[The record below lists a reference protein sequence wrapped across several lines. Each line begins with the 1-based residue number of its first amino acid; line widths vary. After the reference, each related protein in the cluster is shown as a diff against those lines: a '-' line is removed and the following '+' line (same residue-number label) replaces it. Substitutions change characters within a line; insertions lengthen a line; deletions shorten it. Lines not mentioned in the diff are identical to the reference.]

1 MKVDLQA
8 MPYRAEKKGDV
19 KRLRKQGKIPAAL
32 YGHGEKTQHVCID
45 IKDFRHV
52 LNILKEETVT
62 VNLKVGGKAYLCVIK
77 AVQHDPTT
85 SELFHID
92 FQHIHREEKIRT
104 TVPIHPIGAPPG
116 VEKGGILDLHLHEV
130 VVKCYPDKMPSRIDV
145 DVSHLDLDQSIHLR
159 DLKIPDIEFELS
171 PETTVVSI
179 LIPRKVE
186 EVKPEVEEAVAVEA
200 EAGEGGEEGKEVVEG
215 KEAQTGKEGKEGKK
229 GKEGEKGR
237 EGTEGRE
244 GGK

>member
-8 MPYRAEKKGDV
+8 MSYRVEKKGDV

-32 YGHGEKTQHVCID
+32 YGHGEKTQHVYVD
-45 IKDFRHV
+45 VKDFRNV

-62 VNLKVGGKAYLCVIK
+62 INLKVGSKTYFCVIK
-77 AVQHDPTT
+77 AIQHDPTT

-92 FQHIHREEKIRT
+92 FQHIHKEEKIRT
-104 TVPIHPIGAPPG
+104 TVPIHPTGTPPG

-130 VVKCYPDKMPSRIDV
+130 VVKCYPDKMPTRIDV
-145 DVSHLDLDQSIHLR
+145 DVSRLDLNQTIHLR
-159 DLKIPDIEFELS
+159 DLMVPDVEFELS

-179 LIPRKVE
+179 LVPRKAE

-200 EAGEGGEEGKEVVEG
+200 EAGEEGEEGKESVEG
-215 KEAQTGKEGKEGKK
+215 KKAQV
-229 GKEGEKGR
+229 GKEGEDGKKAKQGEKGQ

-244 GGK
+244 GKK

>member
-8 MPYRAEKKGDV
+8 TPFQVEKTGDV

-32 YGHGEKTQHVCID
+32 YGRGEKTRHICVD
-45 IKDFRHV
+45 KKDFRHV
-52 LNILKEETVT
+52 LNILKEEAVT
-62 VNLKVGGKAYLCVIK
+62 VNLKVGSKTYLCVIK
-77 AVQHDPTT
+77 AIQHNPTN

-92 FQHIHREEKIRT
+92 FQHIHKEEKIRAT
-104 TVPIHPIGAPPG
+104 IPIHPTGTPPG
-116 VEKGGILDLHLHEV
+116 IEKGGILDIHLHEV
-130 VVKCYPDKMPSRIDV
+130 VVKCYPDKMPSHIDV
-145 DVSHLDLDQSIHLR
+145 DVSHLDLDQTIHLR
-159 DLKIPDIEFELS
+159 DLKVPDVEFELS

-200 EAGEGGEEGKEVVEG
+200 EAGEEGEEAKEGVEG
-215 KEAQTGKEGKEGKK
+215 REAQVGKEGKDGKK
-229 GKEGEKGR
+229 GKEGERGR
-237 EGTEGRE
+237 EGAEGRE